1 MNPGAGRLY
10 TFAVAVALFAMESRD
25 IYKNLSPLDHRYWL
39 SNPTVFESLSDI
51 VSEHASVRFCARV
64 EAELCVALLE
74 HEGVQDS
81 DVYASVRHAAESIDP
96 SEVASEEVKT
106 QHNIRALVNVLKRH
120 VPAEAAPYIHL
131 GATSV
136 DILDTAASL
145 RLREAVLTVLVPETV
160 RVVEL
165 LCALS
170 ETHAETPQVGR
181 THGQFAVPITF
192 GFAMS
197 EYASRLSKSVV
208 RMGDLVGDLRGKI
221 AGAVGAYNATTMIT
235 PDAVGLERKV
245 LDRLGLKPSDH
256 STQLVEPEHSLRVL
270 LEINIAFGI
279 LANLADDMRNLQR
292 SEISEAREAF
302 TETQVGSSTMPH
314 KRNPWNWEHV
324 KSLWKAYAPR
334 VMTFYMDQISEHQ
347 RDLTNSASS
356 RFVTEYLAGYTA
368 AVHRTARVLAR
379 IEPDIEHMAR
389 NLTAAGDMCMAEPA
403 YILLAL
409 AGESDAHEQVRVAT
423 LEAGKTG
430 GKLLDALR
438 AQPRTWQ
445 AIDAECMKRLGH
457 DADALFASPEQYR
470 GQAVEQAR
478 TNSRASRD
486 RLKTI
491 TDITD
496 RRQT

>member
-1 MNPGAGRLY
+1 MRNVNADSQPLY
-10 TFAVAVALFAMESRD
+10 NTILPVALFAMESRD
-25 IYKNLSPLDHRYWL
+25 IYRNLSPLDHRYWL
-39 SNPTVFESLSDI
+39 SNRDVFDRLSDI

-74 HEGVQDS
+74 IEGVHDQ
-81 DVYASVRHAAESIDP
+81 AIFTAVRDAAESIDP
-96 SEVASEEVKT
+96 AEVAAEEEKT
-106 QHNIRALVNVLKRH
+106 QHNIRALVHVLKQH
-120 VPAEAAPYIHL
+120 VPTEAAPYIHL

-145 RLREAVLTVLVPETV
+145 RLREAVVSVLVPETA
-160 RVVEL
+160 RVVDL
-165 LCALS
+165 LCTLA
-170 ETHAETPQVGR
+170 EDHAQTAQIGR

-192 GFAMS
+192 GFAIS
-197 EYASRLSKSVV
+197 EYASRLSKSIMRVSE
-208 RMGDLVGDLRGKI
+208 LVGDLRGKL
-221 AGAVGAYNATTMIT
+221 AGAVGAYNATSVIT
-235 PDAVGLERKV
+235 DDPTGLEKRV
-245 LDRLGLKPSDH
+245 LSRLGLKPSDH

-302 TETQVGSSTMPH
+302 TATQVGSSTMPH

-334 VMTFYMDQISEHQ
+334 VVTFYMDQISEHQ

-368 AVHRTARVLAR
+368 AVHRTSKVLSR
-379 IEPDIEHMAR
+379 IEPDVEHMGR
-389 NLTAAGDMCMAEPA
+389 NLEHAGDMCMAEPA

-423 LEAGKTG
+423 LKATNDRTTLLEALKS
-430 GKLLDALR
+430 
-438 AQPRTWQ
+438 QPETWN
-445 AIDAECMKRLGH
+445 AIDVECQKRLGH
-457 DADALFASPEQYR
+457 DAESLFARPEAYR
-470 GQAVEQAR
+470 GRAVEQALA
-478 TNSRASRD
+478 NAEASR
-486 RLKTI
+486 
-491 TDITD
+491 
-496 RRQT
+496 RRMAALT